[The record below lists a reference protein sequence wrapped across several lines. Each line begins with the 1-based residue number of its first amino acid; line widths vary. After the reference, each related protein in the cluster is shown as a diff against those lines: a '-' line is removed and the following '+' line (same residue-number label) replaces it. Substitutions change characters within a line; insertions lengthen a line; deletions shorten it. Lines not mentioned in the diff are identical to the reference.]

1 MAKTIFN
8 STEKSNF
15 ILNMTEDQ
23 YGKLASFGLIAAC
36 FTTSLFTIVPIL
48 SDKAS
53 YSISTIGLA
62 VSGVLCMI
70 LAMIALIKKYVS
82 RRIILPVA
90 AFGAMLLWS
99 VVSLIFSYDYNV
111 GFYGFPQRGE
121 GILALIFYFCF
132 FITAA
137 SIKRKKA
144 VSTFFT
150 AITAVGLLNSLWA
163 LIQIF
168 TGELDFPVYAWLSTI
183 NIDTVAPSGL
193 AQSPIFLAMLLSL
206 SMTAAAADAVLTDNK
221 AKRIFDIICLCLYS
235 FVLIFT
241 HCIMGIFGLVFGVVT
256 VFAAAVKGK
265 TPKLRMLSVL
275 AIVLSALTAFVIG
288 INFKPDKNGKFG
300 LYDGYILWSAD
311 SWQRID
317 ASGNY
322 NSNHVDID
330 SPLDVYSHLNNKTI
344 DIIKEYPLTG
354 TGPEQLVYPQLY
366 TTGGHPDDASVTD
379 IIPSNPGTFDKVYN
393 EYLYTAATRGIPSA
407 IALLTLIISVLFII
421 RRKLKDN
428 ADSHTFITGM
438 LVICG
443 AIIFLIGCSNIT
455 FSPVFWACAGAACAE
470 LSEVSETKKRK

>member
-1 MAKTIFN
+1 
-8 STEKSNF
+8 
-15 ILNMTEDQ
+15 
-23 YGKLASFGLIAAC
+23 
-36 FTTSLFTIVPIL
+36 
-48 SDKAS
+48 
-53 YSISTIGLA
+53 
-62 VSGVLCMI
+62 
-70 LAMIALIKKYVS
+70 
-82 RRIILPVA
+82 
-90 AFGAMLLWS
+90 
-99 VVSLIFSYDYNV
+99 
-111 GFYGFPQRGE
+111 
-121 GILALIFYFCF
+121 
-132 FITAA
+132 
-137 SIKRKKA
+137 
-144 VSTFFT
+144 
-150 AITAVGLLNSLWA
+150 
-163 LIQIF
+163 
-168 TGELDFPVYAWLSTI
+168 
-183 NIDTVAPSGL
+183 
-193 AQSPIFLAMLLSL
+193 
-206 SMTAAAADAVLTDNK
+206 
-221 AKRIFDIICLCLYS
+221 
-235 FVLIFT
+235 
-241 HCIMGIFGLVFGVVT
+241 
-256 VFAAAVKGK
+256 
-265 TPKLRMLSVL
+265 MLSVL

-366 TTGGHPDDASVTD
+366 TTGGHPDDAPVTD

>member
-23 YGKLASFGLIAAC
+23 YGKLASIGLIAAC

-48 SDKAS
+48 SDKAT

-82 RRIILPVA
+82 RKIILPVA
-90 AFGAMLLWS
+90 AFGVMLLWS

-121 GILALIFYFCF
+121 GVLALIFYFCF

-144 VSTFFT
+144 ISTFLT
-150 AITAVGLLNSLWA
+150 AITAVGLLNSIWA

-168 TGELDFPVYAWLSTI
+168 TGELDFPVYAWISSV
-183 NIDTVAPSGL
+183 NVDTVAPSGL

-206 SMTAAAADAVLTDNK
+206 SMTAAAADAVLAVDK
-221 AKRIFDIICLCLYS
+221 AKRIFDIICLCFYS

-241 HCIMGIFGLVFGVVT
+241 HCIMGIFGLVFGVIT
-256 VFAAAVKGK
+256 VFAAVAKGK
-265 TPKLRMLSVL
+265 APKVRILSVL
-275 AIVLSALTAFVIG
+275 AIVLSALTAFIIG
-288 INFKPDKNGKFG
+288 INFKSDKNGKFG

-322 NSNHVDID
+322 NSNHVDIE
-330 SPLDVYSHLNNKTI
+330 SPLDVYSYLNSKTM
-344 DIIKEYPLTG
+344 DIIKDYPLTG

-366 TTGGHPDDASVTD
+366 TTGGHGDDASVTD
-379 IIPSNPGTFDKVYN
+379 IIPSNQGTFDKVYN

-407 IALLTLIISVLFII
+407 IALLTVIISVLLIV
-421 RRKLKDN
+421 RRKFKDN
-428 ADSHTFITGM
+428 IDSVGFTAGM

-443 AIIFLIGCSNIT
+443 ALVFLIGCSNMT
-455 FSPVFWACAGAACAE
+455 FSPVLWACVGAACAE
-470 LSEVSETKKRK
+470 LGEASEKKKRN